1 MTSVEVKPL
10 WLVRLVARAPRIA
23 CITAA
28 VVLSALGLAQL
39 LRGEPRQASEPKTVP
54 RGEDLAANSLAEAY
68 ARAFLTV
75 EPASGGLEDPSWRA
89 FGVDLPRPTAPSHA
103 KPQHVTWTAT
113 VGDRPMRPGRRIV
126 TVVAGVGSSLTYLA
140 VPIERDDKHRVFV
153 AGPPAIV
160 GPPPIAR
167 GASSPAELEVDDPAL
182 RDVATRVVRHYLARD
197 SQDLAADLDRSAIVT
212 LPTQPLLLA
221 DVEAVTW
228 VSRARLVAVAITA
241 TDRDGRRLPLR
252 YELALVRRS
261 GRWLVNTVD
270 VNPLPPE
277 ATR

>member
-1 MTSVEVKPL
+1 
-10 WLVRLVARAPRIA
+10 
-23 CITAA
+23 
-28 VVLSALGLAQL
+28 
-39 LRGEPRQASEPKTVP
+39 
-54 RGEDLAANSLAEAY
+54 
-68 ARAFLTV
+68 
-75 EPASGGLEDPSWRA
+75 
-89 FGVDLPRPTAPSHA
+89 
-103 KPQHVTWTAT
+103 
-113 VGDRPMRPGRRIV
+113 V